1 MTYAALELST
11 AGSKP
16 FELYLFQGVGVN
28 YAVTSCD
35 VAIEYEGNTY
45 QPTTISR
52 DEVDMSS
59 EVTSGQTKVYL
70 PPDHPIAALFIPYLP
85 TSEIDITVFAG
96 HQGDPDIFVVF
107 SGTVA
112 SGRFTEQCELVCNS
126 AQYLLQNKIP
136 RILYQSVCP
145 HIFGDSGC
153 KKVVPTFSG
162 TVSAISADGTE
173 ITVPAFASL
182 SAPLVA
188 GYFIRQND
196 MRAIVAQAGDVVTLS
211 AGIADLEVGDA
222 CIGKAGCQGTFA
234 ACSFYNNV
242 ANFLAFDLI
251 PILNPWD
258 SSLT

>member
-1 MTYAALELST
+1 VTYTLLESSV

-45 QPTTISR
+45 QPTTVSR

-59 EVTSGQTKVYL
+59 EVSSGQTKVYL
-70 PPDHPIAALFIPYLP
+70 PASHPIAALFIPYLP
-85 TSEIDITVFAG
+85 TSQIDITIFAG
-96 HQGDPDIFVVF
+96 HLGDDEIFVVF

-112 SGRFTEQCELVCNS
+112 SGRFTDQAELVCNS
-126 AQYLLQNKIP
+126 DQYKLQNKIP
-136 RILYQSVCP
+136 RILYQSVCA

-153 KKVVPTFSG
+153 TKVVPTFPG
-162 TVSAISADGTE
+162 VVSAISADGTE
-173 ITVPAFASL
+173 ITVPAFAAL

-188 GYFIRQND
+188 GYFIRGND
-196 MRAIVAQAGDVVTLS
+196 MRAIVAQVGDVITLS

-222 CIGKAGCQGTFA
+222 CVGKAGCQGTFT
-234 ACSFYNNV
+234 ACVFYNNV
-242 ANFLAFDLI
+242 DHLLAFDLI
-251 PILNPWD
+251 PLVNPFSD
-258 SSLT
+258 SIT